1 MDKKYNY
8 CPKQKT
14 YTFLTS
20 KKLGKNVTITD
31 VALKNILR
39 LYSEFDGHP
48 HTAQEIF
55 TKTNISKKTIDVI
68 LKMLNFTHASLPF
81 LPNEIESETEEE
93 LVEDLVEFK
102 KLSIADGFNRKEY
115 LKLQEDAQK
124 WRDVFDNHFEPIK
137 SFVESFKLPKSK
149 KLKKPLANFTDEVY
163 IVGLS
168 DIHFGN
174 KHSESKSFNNQA
186 YHEQDVRKSFENLF
200 LQIEDDLESRTDAP
214 TVGYLLDLG
223 DVLHSLTSF
232 TSKGTKLGE
241 GLYGLEQFKLAF
253 EVLSGFID
261 QLSNLFETLHIKTV
275 FGNHDAM
282 HDQMIYYTLQRY
294 FEEYTNIVF
303 EISTSRWLDFMIH
316 DNLIVMEHG
325 NSPTIKN
332 TILPEHSSKR
342 ETYINNVFT
351 SAITKNKH
359 KNVKNKIFLCGDKHN
374 IKMGE
379 YYDFEFFRFST
390 PVLGD
395 GFADEKILRNRPRFN
410 GLIINKK
417 GIKQVINF
425 YV

>member
-1 MDKKYNY
+1 MEKKFNY
-8 CPKQKT
+8 CDKQKK

-20 KKLGKNVTITD
+20 KKLGKNVTLTNE
-31 VALKNILR
+31 ALKNVLR
-39 LYSEFDGHP
+39 LYSDFDGNP

-55 TKTNISKKTIDVI
+55 LKTNISKKTIDVI
-68 LKMLNFTHASLPF
+68 LKSLNFTHSSLPF
-81 LPNEIESETEEE
+81 LPNEVDSETEED
-93 LVEDLVEFK
+93 LVEDLVELK
-102 KLSIADGFNRKEY
+102 KLSIADGFNKKEY

-137 SFVESFKLPKSK
+137 SFVENFKLPKTKS
-149 KLKKPLANFTDEVY
+149 LKKPLASDPDEVY

-174 KHSESKSFNNQA
+174 RHSPDKAFNNKP
-186 YHEQDVRKSFENLF
+186 YHEQDVRRSFFNLF
-200 LQIEDDLESRTDAP
+200 EQIRTDLESRSSAP
-214 TVGYLLDLG
+214 YVGYLLDLG

-253 EVLSGFID
+253 EVLSNFIND
-261 QLSNLFETLHIKTV
+261 ISQYFETLHIKTV

-294 FEEYTNIVF
+294 FESNPNIVF
-303 EISTSRWLDFMIH
+303 EISTNRWLDFMIH

-332 TILPEHSSKR
+332 TILPEHSAKR
-342 ETYINNVFT
+342 EIYINSVFS
-351 SAITKNKH
+351 SAISNKGH
-359 KNVKNKIFLCGDKHN
+359 KNVQNKIFFCGDKHN
-374 IKMGE
+374 IEMGE
-379 YYDFEFFRFST
+379 YYDFEFFRFSS

-395 GFADEKILRNRPRFN
+395 GFADEKVLRNRPRFN
-410 GLIINKK
+410 GLIINKN